1 MEDLL
6 KKINNSPSLKD
17 VFGISRD
24 RKNLPHALCND
35 DKKHFWMTVSAQ
47 LQVIDKVSPEL
58 SKNYICCGN
67 TRHSVYLPFLV
78 NYKNSFKPLVNGQ
91 FYKFSNDLYER
102 FTCSNHFKTIYRIFE
117 KQIFLR
123 SDYNIM
129 CKDAYNLL
137 NK

>member
-1 MEDLL
+1 
-6 KKINNSPSLKD
+6 
-17 VFGISRD
+17 
-24 RKNLPHALCND
+24 
-35 DKKHFWMTVSAQ
+35 MTVSAQ